1 MGLDMGLWWAEHG
14 KLTSFTP
21 TCLGLESEMEAD
33 IESAPSIL
41 GPRLMLIGREIP
53 TLHGSMSS
61 GHQHIEWWR
70 DEAIPL
76 IVAGATRS
84 ETDVL

>member
-1 MGLDMGLWWAEHG
+1 MGLDRGLWWAEHG

-21 TCLGLESEMEAD
+21 TGLGLESELED
-33 IESAPSIL
+33 GIESDPSIL
-41 GPRLMLIGREIP
+41 GPRLTLIGREVL

-61 GHQHIEWWR
+61 EHQHIEWWR

-76 IVAGATRS
+76 IVVRATRS
-84 ETDVL
+84 ETDIL